1 LGTGSSLCNC
11 FIGSGARTEL
21 LLRDPG
27 RRRGIMGILWYIL
40 VLWLGIFLGFFLHG
54 VLGRIRSYD
63 GTIVVTHEQHRT
75 LYSLELEDYPDKIE
89 FKKEV
94 ILKVDASDENLNR
107 E

>member
-1 LGTGSSLCNC
+1 M
-11 FIGSGARTEL
+11 E
-21 LLRDPG
+21 
-27 RRRGIMGILWYIL
+27 ILWYII
-40 VLWLGIFLGFFLHG
+40 VLWLGIFLGYALRL
-54 VLGRIRSYD
+54 VLGRLQSYD

>member
-1 LGTGSSLCNC
+1 MILGS
-11 FIGSGARTEL
+11 
-21 LLRDPG
+21 
-27 RRRGIMGILWYIL
+27 ILIFC
-40 VLWLGIFLGFFLHG
+40 LGIVGGFLLHG

-63 GTIVVTHEQHRT
+63 GKIVVTHNRKGT

-94 ILKVDASDENLNR
+94 ILKVDASDKNLDR

>member
-1 LGTGSSLCNC
+1 
-11 FIGSGARTEL
+11 
-21 LLRDPG
+21 
-27 RRRGIMGILWYIL
+27 MILWLIL
-40 VLWLGIFLGFFLHG
+40 IFCLGLIAGFLLHA

-63 GTIVVTHEQHRT
+63 GKIVVTHSRKGT

-94 ILKVDASDENLNR
+94 ILKVDASDESLNR

>member
-1 LGTGSSLCNC
+1 
-11 FIGSGARTEL
+11 
-21 LLRDPG
+21 
-27 RRRGIMGILWYIL
+27 MGILWYVL
-40 VLWLGIFLGFFLHG
+40 VFYIGLFIGFLLRV
-54 VLGRIRSYD
+54 VLGRWKSYD
-63 GTIVVTHEQHRT
+63 GKIVVTHDRHRT